1 MSELADAVG
10 IEVRLTPQEMAA
22 ELRREA
28 REGLSQTPRSLSAKW
43 HYDDL
48 GSTLFARITRL
59 EDYYPTRRE
68 REILEARAGEIARV
82 SEADT
87 LIELGSGFSEKTRL
101 LLDALRQAGTL
112 ACFVPIDVSE
122 EALRVAGG
130 RIAAAYPGV
139 VVRAIVADFER
150 GLHDL
155 PGGERRMIAFLGS
168 TIGNL
173 EPEGRAALLAEV
185 AAALGPG
192 GSFLVGA
199 DLVKHPQRLQRAY
212 DDPGGVTAAFS
223 KNVLAVMNREL
234 GADFDL
240 AGFRH
245 DARWN
250 PEREWMELGL
260 VSLRAQTVYVRELG
274 MTLRF
279 ARGEKLHTEI
289 STKFRREGIEREL
302 AAAGLE
308 LTRWWT
314 DPAGDFSLSL
324 AVRR

>member
-1 MSELADAVG
+1 V
-10 IEVRLTPQEMAA
+10 
-22 ELRREA
+22 
-28 REGLSQTPRSLSAKW
+28 
-43 HYDDL
+43 
-48 GSTLFARITRL
+48 
-59 EDYYPTRRE
+59 
-68 REILEARAGEIARV
+68 
-82 SEADT
+82 
-87 LIELGSGFSEKTRL
+87 
-101 LLDALRQAGTL
+101 
-112 ACFVPIDVSE
+112 
-122 EALRVAGG
+122 
-130 RIAAAYPGV
+130 
-139 VVRAIVADFER
+139 
-150 GLHDL
+150 
-155 PGGERRMIAFLGS
+155 
-168 TIGNL
+168 
-173 EPEGRAALLAEV
+173 V

-192 GSFLVGA
+192 GCFLVGA

-245 DARWN
+245 DARWDV
-250 PEREWMELGL
+250 EREWMELGL
-260 VSLRAQTVYVRELG
+260 VSLRAQTVSVRELG